1 LTFSTMANLA
11 ELDLAFSQPC
21 RRCAQ
26 LLHGRVKFCPY
37 CGGENDAPR
46 WGDEAANTAFGP
58 GHVAADSTEPAV
70 LPADEPPIV
79 PRGEVPEATD
89 RPIVPEVR
97 NEAREEV
104 DLDIAH
110 IVPAAFEWPEELPV
124 GFATAEPR
132 RLAPRRGPMLKYIA
146 VGVAMAVSVLVLVLG
161 YVRSD
166 QEGEARRPG
175 GPTAQRAPAQ
185 IAPSVGAAAT
195 PAEARQPA
203 EAPAITAPAPVAAA
217 PAPVAPVAAAPV
229 PARPA
234 QEAGKTGCNEALA
247 ALALC
252 PDAGGAR

>member
-1 LTFSTMANLA
+1 MANLA
-11 ELDLAFSQPC
+11 ELDLAFAQPC
-21 RRCAQ
+21 KRCAQ

-46 WGDEAANTAFGP
+46 WGAEAANTPFGP
-58 GHVAADSTEPAV
+58 GRAAPDSAEPV
-70 LPADEPPIV
+70 TSPADELPIV
-79 PRGEVPEATD
+79 PPPHEAREATD
-89 RPIVPEVR
+89 RPIVVEVR
-97 NEAREEV
+97 SEAREAV

-124 GFATAEPR
+124 GITTAQPR
-132 RLAPRRGPMLKYIA
+132 APAPRRGPMLKYIA

-166 QEGEARRPG
+166 HEGEARRPG

-217 PAPVAPVAAAPV
+217 PAPVAPVPAPA
-229 PARPA
+229 PAMPA
-234 QEAGKTGCNEALA
+234 QEPGKTGCNEALA

-252 PDAGGAR
+252 PDAGSAR